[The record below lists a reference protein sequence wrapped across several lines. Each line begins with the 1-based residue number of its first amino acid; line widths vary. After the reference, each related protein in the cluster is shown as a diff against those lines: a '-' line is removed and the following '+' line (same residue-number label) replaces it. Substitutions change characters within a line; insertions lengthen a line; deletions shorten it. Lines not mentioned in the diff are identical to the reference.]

1 MLDWLFV
8 TIALTSMT
16 SFSYLLE
23 NRQQQQRWQKTEITT
38 EANRSLFFER
48 KIQEVTTGLRP
59 EYFRLLYNLPVQ
71 NALYIADYILSMKIE
86 VNLSDHYRQDVIK
99 LLCKISK
106 YHNKKS
112 FKEMSRSDIV
122 SFLESFRKPEAS
134 DPLHKWIGTYNNY
147 RIDLPIFQMV
157 VLSIYWT

>member
-1 MLDWLFV
+1 
-8 TIALTSMT
+8 
-16 SFSYLLE
+16 
-23 NRQQQQRWQKTEITT
+23 
-38 EANRSLFFER
+38 
-48 KIQEVTTGLRP
+48 LRP

-71 NALYIADYILSMKIE
+71 NALYIADYILSMEIE

-122 SFLESFRKPEAS
+122 SFLESFRKPKAS
-134 DPLHKWIGTYNNY
+134 DSLHKWIGTYNNY

-157 VLSIYWT
+157 VLSIY